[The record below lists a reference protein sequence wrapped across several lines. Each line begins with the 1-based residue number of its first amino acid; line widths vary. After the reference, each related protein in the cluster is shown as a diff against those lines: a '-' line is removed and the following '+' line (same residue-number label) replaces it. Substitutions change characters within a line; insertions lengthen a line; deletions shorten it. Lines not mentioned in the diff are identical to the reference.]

1 MAIEYPEELVNVEA
15 VCTWV
20 VFESEDNGFT
30 IAKFKHIGNQ
40 EGVPNNFTLKG
51 TYVAVVGEK
60 YTISG
65 ENEGTAQYPDT
76 YKYTQAK
83 RDIDFGSASKDDLIT
98 FMSAVTGPQLAV
110 NLVNG
115 IDNIIEVLDN
125 GDINALMEVKGVGE
139 KVAERLIDQYNQQ
152 SDIGPAIIFF
162 AQYNIKDNSVRKII
176 KYFKDMDVAMK
187 LVEENPYVISKVPG
201 FGFKRADGAFLYK
214 NQNDINAS
222 RDPRRVV
229 AYVDFLFEE
238 QMQLGNTWITPR
250 QFIDSVMEY
259 IPTADFKVAVEYINT
274 SKDYYTITVGNNKRI
289 TSVKNMMMEL
299 DIAQTMI
306 DMDQKAEPFKLERVE
321 GIIQEVEMEQGF
333 SFDEDQRKAIDEM
346 LKHNV
351 FLLQGGAGVGK
362 TASVNAVAR
371 VMTENGYSIGQVALS
386 GRAANNLQQ
395 VTGLPGRT
403 IHSTIKFGTPNQY
416 NPENP
421 LHYDVILLDEISM
434 VDSRIFLSLVEA
446 MKQGSKIIM
455 IGDAGQLD
463 SIGAGVM
470 RGFIGS
476 NGVPTMTLT
485 KIHRQAQD
493 SAIVTHS
500 VEIRKGKYHRDLK
513 VKSDTSTIYGE
524 KRDME
529 YIFVKNTAEDTIYEY
544 VIDRFTKSIERYG
557 VNGTQIIAPTRKFVS
572 KMNEFAQII
581 ANPYH
586 PDKRQITVNDTYI
599 LREGDKVMNVK
610 NDYTTKDIDGE
621 KCPIFNGNTGTLLE
635 IRTKGNAVHLI
646 IRFDGVGT
654 VVYPFS
660 EKTCSIEHGYA
671 ITVHKVQGASI
682 PSVIIALPF
691 HFMLNS
697 RELLYTAIT
706 RAKYNAVL
714 VTSPK
719 TLRSTIAKE
728 DKRTQQTNL
737 GLFLN
742 NPEYWRSQ
750 LHKKIK

>member
-1 MAIEYPEELVNVEA
+1 MAVEYPEELVNVEA

-30 IAKFKHIGNQ
+30 IAKFKHIGGQ

-98 FMSAVTGPQLAV
+98 FMSSVTGYQLAV

-125 GDINALMEVKGVGE
+125 GDTNTLMEVKGVGE

-152 SDIGPAIIFF
+152 SDIGPAIVFF

-176 KYFKDMDVAMK
+176 KHFKDMDVAMK
-187 LVEENPYVISKVPG
+187 LVEENPYVISKVTG

-306 DMDQKAEPFKLERVE
+306 DMDQKADSFKLERVE

-346 LKHNV
+346 LEHNV
-351 FLLQGGAGVGK
+351 FLLQGLSGSGK
-362 TASVNAVAR
+362 STTINAVSR
-371 VMTENGYSIGQVALS
+371 VLAENGYSIGQTALS
-386 GRAANNLQQ
+386 GKAASNLQQ
-395 VTGLPGRT
+395 ITGRAGRT
-403 IHSTIKFGTPNQY
+403 IHSTIKFGTDKQFNGG
-416 NPENP
+416 NP
-421 LHYDVILLDEISM
+421 LPYDVIFLDEISM
-434 VDSRIFLSLVEA
+434 VDSRIFLALIDA

-455 IGDAGQLD
+455 IGDSGQID

-470 RGFIGS
+470 KGFMETKGI
-476 NGVPTMTLT
+476 PTRTLT

-500 VEIRKGKYHRDLK
+500 IAIRKGYPHEELDIKSNTATVYGNKQDL
-513 VKSDTSTIYGE
+513 
-524 KRDME
+524 E

-544 VIDRFTKSIERYG
+544 VIDRFTKSIEKYG
-557 VNGTQIIAPTRKFVS
+557 VDGTQILTPTRKLAAQ
-572 KMNEFAQII
+572 MNEFAQII

-586 PDKRQITVNDTYI
+586 PDKRQIVVNDTYI
-599 LREGDKVMNVK
+599 LREGDKVMNVM
-610 NDYTTKDIDGE
+610 NNYTTKDINDE

-635 IRTKGNAVHLI
+635 IKTRGNAIQLI
-646 IRFDGVGT
+646 IEFDGVGT

-660 EKTCSIEHGYA
+660 DKTCSIELGYS
-671 ITVHKVQGASI
+671 ITSHKSQGSTI
-682 PSVIIALPF
+682 PSVIVALPF
-691 HFMLNS
+691 HFMLNT

-706 RAKYNAVL
+706 RAKYSAVL

-728 DKRTQQTNL
+728 NKKTQQTNL
-737 GLFLN
+737 GLFLK
-742 NPEYWRSQ
+742 NPGHWVAE
-750 LHKKIK
+750 LNKKIK

>member
-20 VFESEDNGFT
+20 VFESKDNGFT
-30 IAKFKHIGNQ
+30 IAKFKHIGDQ

-98 FMSAVTGPQLAV
+98 FMSAVTGPQLAY
-110 NLVNG
+110 NLVND

-214 NQNDINAS
+214 NQNDINAP
-222 RDPRRVV
+222 RDPRRIV

-306 DMDQKAEPFKLERVE
+306 DMDQKADSFKLERVE

-346 LKHNV
+346 LEHNV
-351 FLLQGGAGVGK
+351 FLLQGLSGSGK
-362 TASVNAVAR
+362 STTINAVSR
-371 VMTENGYSIGQVALS
+371 VLAENGYSIGQTALS
-386 GRAANNLQQ
+386 GKAASNLQQ
-395 VTGLPGRT
+395 ITGRAGRT
-403 IHSTIKFGTPNQY
+403 IHSTIKFGTDKQFNS
-416 NPENP
+416 ENP
-421 LHYDVILLDEISM
+421 LPYDVIFLDEISM
-434 VDSRIFLSLVEA
+434 VDSRIFLALIDA

-455 IGDAGQLD
+455 IGDSGQID

-470 RGFIGS
+470 KGFMETKGI
-476 NGVPTMTLT
+476 PTRTLT

-500 VEIRKGKYHRDLK
+500 IAIRKGYPHEELDIKSNTATVYGNKQDL
-513 VKSDTSTIYGE
+513 
-524 KRDME
+524 E

-544 VIDRFTKSIERYG
+544 VIDRFTKSIEKYG
-557 VNGTQIIAPTRKFVS
+557 VDGTQILTSTRKLAAQ
-572 KMNEFAQII
+572 MNEYAQII

-586 PDKRQITVNDTYI
+586 PDKRQIVVNDTYI
-599 LREGDKVMNVK
+599 LREGDKVMNVM
-610 NDYTTKDIDGE
+610 NNYTTKDIHGE

-635 IRTKGNAVHLI
+635 IKTRGNAVQLI
-646 IRFDGVGT
+646 IDFDGVGT

-660 EKTCSIEHGYA
+660 DKTCSIELGYS
-671 ITVHKVQGASI
+671 ITSHKSQGSTI
-682 PSVIIALPF
+682 PSVIVALPF

-728 DKRTQQTNL
+728 DKKTQQTNL
-737 GLFLN
+737 GLFLK
-742 NPEYWRSQ
+742 NPGHWVAE
-750 LHKKIK
+750 LNKKIK

>member
-1 MAIEYPEELVNVEA
+1 MAREYPEELVNVEA

-30 IAKFKHIGNQ
+30 IAKFKHIGDQ

-110 NLVNG
+110 NLVND

-152 SDIGPAIIFF
+152 SDIGPAIVFF

-274 SKDYYTITVGNNKRI
+274 SKDYYTITVGNDKRI

-306 DMDQKAEPFKLERVE
+306 DMDQKADSFKLERVE

-351 FLLQGGAGVGK
+351 FLLQGLSGSGK
-362 TASVNAVAR
+362 STTINAVSR
-371 VMTENGYSIGQVALS
+371 VLAENGYSIGQTALS
-386 GRAANNLQQ
+386 GKAASNLQQ
-395 VTGLPGRT
+395 ITGRAGRT
-403 IHSTIKFGTPNQY
+403 IHSTIKFGTDKQFNGG
-416 NPENP
+416 NP
-421 LHYDVILLDEISM
+421 LPYDVILLDEISM
-434 VDSRIFLSLVEA
+434 VDSRIFLALIDA

-455 IGDAGQLD
+455 IGDSGQID

-470 RGFIGS
+470 KGFMETKGI
-476 NGVPTMTLT
+476 PTRTLT

-500 VEIRKGKYHRDLK
+500 IAIRKGYPHEDLDI
-513 VKSDTSTIYGE
+513 KSNTATVYGN
-524 KRDME
+524 KQDLE

-544 VIDRFTKSIERYG
+544 VIDRFTKSIEKYG
-557 VNGTQIIAPTRKFVS
+557 VDGTQILTPTRKLAAQ
-572 KMNEFAQII
+572 MNEFAQII

-586 PDKRQITVNDTYI
+586 PDKRQIVVNDTYI
-599 LREGDKVMNVK
+599 LREGDKVMNVM
-610 NDYTTKDIDGE
+610 NNYTTKDIYGE

-635 IRTKGNAVHLI
+635 IKTRGNAVQLI
-646 IRFDGVGT
+646 IEFDGVGT

-660 EKTCSIEHGYA
+660 DKTCSIELGYS
-671 ITVHKVQGASI
+671 ITSHKSQGSTI
-682 PSVIIALPF
+682 PSVIVALPF

-706 RAKYNAVL
+706 RAKYSAVL

-719 TLRSTIAKE
+719 TLRSAIAKE
-728 DKRTQQTNL
+728 NKKTQQTNL
-737 GLFLN
+737 GLFLKG
-742 NPEYWRSQ
+742 PGYWLAE